1 MGTEAKV
8 TDQST
13 RAAIVQNVD
22 QTLVKAYG
30 AGDFEEALYVLS
42 LETRLMVRAH
52 QVAISYI
59 PDGDFEAAIHTH
71 SFSEK
76 YEKYNTYDVM
86 PTGKGIWGVI
96 VESKAPM
103 KMTQEEVLSHSR
115 WKNFG
120 GLKDARGLEHPPL
133 RGWLAVP
140 IIGEDG
146 GFLGVLQASD
156 KYEGEFTDEDLD
168 LCTHLAKMVYP
179 TFQLKFVK
187 EALQRVHDELEQ
199 RVESRTAELRST
211 NQQLEVE
218 IAERTR
224 IEEELKNNT
233 EQYRLITDA
242 MPALIAYVDAD
253 QRYQFANRGYE
264 DWFGLAL
271 GDIRGKHVRDVLGDA
286 GFETLVEH
294 VERALKGQPQF
305 FEAVIADK
313 EGNARDVEARYVPH
327 FDADHK
333 VLGYFVLAVDIS
345 ERKRAEEERRTIDR
359 KLLETQKLESLGL
372 LAGGIA
378 HDFNNLLTGILGN
391 ASLSRMVLPEGSAVL
406 SYLEE
411 IETTSRHAAGLCKQ
425 MLAYSGRGRFVI
437 QNLSL
442 SDLIEDMD
450 QLLRLSISKKAVLK
464 LDLPDDLP
472 PSKADASQIRQIV
485 LNLVINASE
494 AIGDQSGLIVVAT
507 GMMRADRQYLETAA
521 LSPDIAPGD
530 YLFVEVSDNGCGMDA
545 EAKQRIFDPFY
556 TTKFTGRG
564 LGLAAVLG
572 IVRGHKGALKVY
584 SEQGKGSTFKILLPC
599 SDEPESKVASTV
611 TERESRTILAG
622 TILVVDDEEIVRAV
636 AARVLEAC
644 GCDVVVA
651 ADGREALDRMAERP
665 EGFDAVV
672 LDLTMPHMDGI
683 ETFRELI
690 KLNPKIKVLLMS
702 GFNEQEAI
710 SQFTGKG
717 LAGFL
722 QKPFDSQDL
731 WFKLQ
736 QILEN

>member
-1 MGTEAKV
+1 MAVPVLDDPDDLGSFRVIFRNKSAIEISRVPDELILGKTLRESVPEFLETEAPASWKKALDTGRTQTMPSLRYGDEV
-8 TDQST
+8 VPEAVWSVLAIPIDAKTVAVCFEDIT
-13 RAAIVQNVD
+13 RRQAA
-22 QTLVKAYG
+22 
-30 AGDFEEALYVLS
+30 E
-42 LETRLMVRAH
+42 
-52 QVAISYI
+52 
-59 PDGDFEAAIHTH
+59 
-71 SFSEK
+71 
-76 YEKYNTYDVM
+76 
-86 PTGKGIWGVI
+86 
-96 VESKAPM
+96 
-103 KMTQEEVLSHSR
+103 
-115 WKNFG
+115 
-120 GLKDARGLEHPPL
+120 
-133 RGWLAVP
+133 
-140 IIGEDG
+140 
-146 GFLGVLQASD
+146 
-156 KYEGEFTDEDLD
+156 
-168 LCTHLAKMVYP
+168 
-179 TFQLKFVK
+179 

-199 RVESRTAELRST
+199 RVESRTSELRST

-286 GFETLVEH
+286 GFEALVEH

-313 EGNARDVEARYVPH
+313 EGNDRNVEARYVPH

-359 KLLETQKLESLGL
+359 KLQEIQKLESLGL
-372 LAGGIA
+372 LAGVVA

-391 ASLSRMVLPEGSAVL
+391 ASLSRMDLPKGSVVL
-406 SYLEE
+406 SYLDD
-411 IETTSRHAAGLCKQ
+411 IETTSRHAADLCKQ

-442 SDLIEDMD
+442 SDLIGDMD
-450 QLLRLSISKKAVLK
+450 HLLRLSISKKAVLR
-464 LDLPDDLP
+464 LDLQDDLP
-472 PSKADASQIRQIV
+472 PVKADASQIRQIV

-507 GMMRADRQYLETAA
+507 GMVRADRQYLETAA

-572 IVRGHKGALKVY
+572 IVRGHTGGL
-584 SEQGKGSTFKILLPC
+584 E
-599 SDEPESKVASTV
+599 
-611 TERESRTILAG
+611 G
-622 TILVVDDEEIVRAV
+622 TL
-636 AARVLEAC
+636 
-644 GCDVVVA
+644 
-651 ADGREALDRMAERP
+651 
-665 EGFDAVV
+665 
-672 LDLTMPHMDGI
+672 
-683 ETFRELI
+683 
-690 KLNPKIKVLLMS
+690 
-702 GFNEQEAI
+702 
-710 SQFTGKG
+710 
-717 LAGFL
+717 
-722 QKPFDSQDL
+722 
-731 WFKLQ
+731 
-736 QILEN
+736 